1 MKGWNLPKPGEH
13 QVLVLIN
20 IELHEE
26 VHMEK

>member
-20 IELHEE
+20 IELHE